1 MQGTDKGLI
10 EVRGEPLAARLLA
23 QLKPQ
28 VSHLFVNANRN
39 LTRYQ
44 ALGVPVFSDLVG
56 GFAGPLAGMHA
67 VLEQAHDCD
76 AILFVPCDA
85 PDIAPQ
91 LARRLSDALSGQRA
105 ALARVA
111 GRLQPTFA
119 LIRTSEAATLAA
131 ALSCGAG
138 KLESMFTSIGAVPVD
153 FDDCP
158 QCFVN
163 LNSSA
168 QVAAYFGHAAANEP

>member
-1 MQGTDKGLI
+1 MQGADKGLI

-23 QLKPQ
+23 RLKPQ

-44 ALGVPVFSDLVG
+44 ALGVPVISDLVG

-67 VLEQAHDCD
+67 VLAEAHDCD

-85 PDIAPQ
+85 PEIAPE
-91 LARRLSDALSGQRA
+91 LALRLAHALSGQRA
-105 ALARVA
+105 AVARVA
-111 GRLQPTFA
+111 GRLQPTFS

-131 ALSCGAG
+131 ALSRGEG
-138 KLESMFTSIGAVPVD
+138 KLESMFSSIGAVPVD

-163 LNSSA
+163 LNSSQ
-168 QVAAYFGHAAANEP
+168 QVAAYFGHAAAHEP